1 MQAKQMMLGLLTS
14 AVLGGGVAV
23 GGYKLLENE
32 PGTLA
37 QTSVASDPQVRYT
50 SAMRS
55 SAYAAPEGLNFVA
68 AAAAV
73 TPAVVH
79 VMTEYRADPQVQQ
92 QSRMMQMDPFLRQFF
107 GDQLPNMGRR
117 RGGDDEES
125 QGGGQGSG
133 SGVIIAANGYI
144 VTNNHVIDKAS
155 KITVVMDDKRKFDA
169 ELVGADPTTDLA
181 VLKVKADNLPFVKYG
196 NSDETKVGQWV
207 LAVGNPFNLNST
219 VTAGIIS
226 AKGRN
231 IGILAREQARQQ
243 GISSGDNLSVESYI
257 QTDAVVNPGNSG
269 GALVN
274 TNGDLIGI
282 NSAIS
287 SHTGS
292 FEGYAFA
299 IPSSLVSKVVDD
311 LLKYKVVQRALL
323 GVHIQEVDAR
333 LASEKKLPTLNG
345 VYVQSLGEK
354 SSAAAAGLKVGDIIT
369 DINGAT
375 VNTASQL
382 QEQVARYR
390 PGDKIK
396 VGYLRGS
403 DKLATTATLYNAS
416 NTTDVVKE
424 LPAVAVVKY
433 EGAKFSPV
441 ASRLQNQLGIEGGA
455 QVSGV
460 AGSNFRETG
469 MGDGF
474 IITRI
479 DKNPVRK
486 PGDVQAYLDQAKDG
500 SGALVEGV
508 YPDGRKAYYPIGRE

>member
-1 MQAKQMMLGLLTS
+1 MQAKNMMLGLLTS
-14 AVLGGGVAV
+14 AILGGGVAV

-32 PGTLA
+32 PGNAVQTTL
-37 QTSVASDPQVRYT
+37 ASDPQVRYT

-79 VMTEYRADPQVQQ
+79 VMTEYKAEPQQM
-92 QSRMMQMDPFLRQFF
+92 SRMQMDPFLRQFF
-107 GDQLPNMGRR
+107 GDQFDGQL
-117 RGGDDEES
+117 RGQRQREP
-125 QGGGQGSG
+125 QGGGEGSG

-155 KITVVMDDKRKFDA
+155 KITVVMDDKRRFEA

-196 NSDETKVGQWV
+196 NSDEVKVGQWV

-226 AKGRN
+226 AKGRS
-231 IGILAREQARQQ
+231 IGILNRDQPT
-243 GISSGDNLSVESYI
+243 GIESYL

-274 TNGDLIGI
+274 TSGDLIGI

-299 IPSSLVSKVVDD
+299 VPSAIVSKVVDD

-323 GVHIQEVDAR
+323 GVRFQEVDAK
-333 LASEKKLPTLNG
+333 LASEKKLNSLNG
-345 VYVQSLGEK
+345 IYVQGLTEK
-354 SSAAAAGLKVGDIIT
+354 SAAAAAGLRIGDIIT
-369 DINGAT
+369 DINGVS
-375 VNTASQL
+375 VNTSSQL
-382 QEQVARYR
+382 QEQVGRFR

-396 VGYLRGS
+396 VGYLRDGEQ
-403 DKLATTATLYNAS
+403 KAANATLLNAS
-416 NTTDVVKE
+416 NTTAVVRE
-424 LPAVAVVKY
+424 LPAAAGISY
-433 EGAKFSPV
+433 EGAKLAPV
-441 ASRLQNQLGIEGGA
+441 SARLQNALGIEGGA
-455 QVSGV
+455 QITGIK
-460 AGSNFRETG
+460 GSNFKETG
-469 MGDGF
+469 MADGF

-479 DKNPVRK
+479 DKSVVRK
-486 PGDVQAYLDQAKDG
+486 PGDVQVYLDQAKEN

>member
-1 MQAKQMMLGLLTS
+1 MQAKNMMLGLLTS

-23 GGYKLLENE
+23 GGYKLLESE
-32 PGTLA
+32 PGNVA
-37 QTSVASDPQVRYT
+37 QSIVASDPQVRYT

-55 SAYAAPEGLNFVA
+55 STYAAPEGLNFVA

-79 VMTEYRADPQVQQ
+79 VMTEYKAEPQAH
-92 QSRMMQMDPFLRQFF
+92 SRVQMDPFLRQFF
-107 GDQLPNMGRR
+107 GDQFEGQL
-117 RGGDDEES
+117 RGQREREP
-125 QGGGQGSG
+125 QGGEGSG

-169 ELVGADPTTDLA
+169 ELVGTDPSTDLA

-196 NSDETKVGQWV
+196 NSDEVKVGQWV

-226 AKGRN
+226 AKGRS
-231 IGILAREQARQQ
+231 IGILSRDQAT
-243 GISSGDNLSVESYI
+243 GIESYL

-274 TNGDLIGI
+274 TAGDLIGI

-299 IPSSLVSKVVDD
+299 VPSAIVSKVVDD

-323 GVHIQEVDAR
+323 GVRIQEVDAR
-333 LASEKKLPTLNG
+333 LASEKKLNTLNG
-345 VYVQSLGEK
+345 VYVQGLNEK
-354 SSAAAAGLKVGDIIT
+354 SSAAAAGLKIGDIIT
-369 DINGAT
+369 DINGIN

-382 QEQVARYR
+382 QEQVSRFR

-403 DKLATTATLYNAS
+403 SKQTASATLYNAA
-416 NTTDVVKE
+416 NTT
-424 LPAVAVVKY
+424 AVVHEMPADAAISY
-433 EGAKFSPV
+433 EGAKVAPV
-441 ASRLQNQLGIEGGA
+441 TARLQNTLGIDGGA
-455 QVSGV
+455 QMSGIK
-460 AGSNFRETG
+460 GSNFKETG
-469 MGDGF
+469 MADGF

-486 PGDVQAYLDQAKDG
+486 PADVQAYLDQAKDN

>member
-1 MQAKQMMLGLLTS
+1 MAQAT
-14 AVLGGGVAV
+14 
-23 GGYKLLENE
+23 
-32 PGTLA
+32 
-37 QTSVASDPQVRYT
+37 VASDPQVRYT

-79 VMTEYRADPQVQQ
+79 VMTEYKAEPQQ

-107 GDQLPNMGRR
+107 GDQFDGQL
-117 RGGDDEES
+117 RGQREP
-125 QGGGQGSG
+125 QGGGEGSG

-169 ELVGADPTTDLA
+169 ELVGADPSTDLA

-196 NSDETKVGQWV
+196 NSDEVKVGQWV

-226 AKGRN
+226 AKGRS
-231 IGILAREQARQQ
+231 IGILSRDQNM
-243 GISSGDNLSVESYI
+243 GVESYI

-274 TNGDLIGI
+274 TAGDLIGI

-299 IPSSLVSKVVDD
+299 VPSSIVSKVVDD

-323 GVHIQEVDAR
+323 GVRIQEVDAK
-333 LASEKKLPTLNG
+333 LASEKKLNTLNG
-345 VYVQSLGEK
+345 VYVQGLGEK
-354 SSAAAAGLKVGDIIT
+354 SAAAAAGLKIGDIIT
-369 DINGAT
+369 DINGVP

-382 QEQVARYR
+382 QEQVARFR
-390 PGDKIK
+390 PGDRIK
-396 VGYLRGS
+396 VGYLRGGN
-403 DKLATTATLYNAS
+403 KEVATATLYNAA
-416 NTTDVVKE
+416 NTTAVVHE
-424 LPAVAVVKY
+424 LPADAAISY
-433 EGAKFSPV
+433 EGAKVAPV
-441 ASRLQNQLGIEGGA
+441 ASRLQNMLGIEGGA
-455 QVSGV
+455 QVSGIK
-460 AGSNFRETG
+460 GSNFKETG
-469 MGDGF
+469 MADGF

-479 DKNPVRK
+479 DKNVVRK
-486 PGDVQAYLDQAKDG
+486 PADVQAYLDQAKDN

>member
-1 MQAKQMMLGLLTS
+1 MQAKQMMLGLFGS
-14 AVLGGGVAV
+14 AILGGGVAV
-23 GGYKLLENE
+23 GGYKLLE
-32 PGTLA
+32 PTPVA
-37 QTSVASDPQVRYT
+37 PQSVAADPQVRYT
-50 SAMRS
+50 SEMRS
-55 SAYAAPEGLNFVA
+55 STYAVPEGLSFVA

-79 VMTEYRADPQVQQ
+79 VMTEYAAPAGDRRQ
-92 QSRMMQMDPFLRQFF
+92 QMDPFLRQFF
-107 GDQLPNMGRR
+107 GDQMEQFQGQMPPGHPQVP
-117 RGGDDEES
+117 

-155 KITVVMDDKRKFDA
+155 KIEVVLDDKRKFEA
-169 ELVGADPTTDLA
+169 ELVGADPNTDLA

-196 NSDETKVGQWV
+196 NSDDVRVGQWV

-231 IGILAREQARQQ
+231 IDILRRK
-243 GISSGDNLSVESYI
+243 DNMGLESFL

-274 TNGDLIGI
+274 LNGDLIGI
-282 NSAIS
+282 NSAIA

-299 IPSSLVSKVVDD
+299 IPSSLASKVVDD

-323 GVHIQEVDAR
+323 GVQIQEVDAK
-333 LASEKKLPTLNG
+333 LAAEKKLPTLNG
-345 VYVQSLGEK
+345 VYVQGTSA
-354 SSAAAAGLKVGDIIT
+354 SSAAAAAGLKMGDIIT
-369 DINGAT
+369 KINGAN
-375 VNTASQL
+375 VNTSSQL

-396 VGYLRGS
+396 VAYLRGNTPGEVTAV
-403 DKLATTATLYNAS
+403 LRNTTGTTAVVREEPALAS
-416 NTTDVVKE
+416 
-424 LPAVAVVKY
+424 VKY
-433 EGAKFSPV
+433 EGATLAPV
-441 ASRLQNQLGIEGGA
+441 SAREQAKLGLEGGA
-455 QVSGV
+455 KISGIKD
-460 AGSNFRETG
+460 SNFRETG
-469 MGDGF
+469 IADGF

-479 DKNPVRK
+479 DKNQVTK
-486 PGDVQAYLDQAKDG
+486 PADVKLYLDEAREK

-508 YPDGRKAYYPIGRE
+508 YPDGRKAYYPIGQE

>member
-1 MQAKQMMLGLLTS
+1 MALPRS
-14 AVLGGGVAV
+14 GGGVAV
-23 GGYKLLENE
+23 GGYKLLE
-32 PGTLA
+32 PAPLA
-37 QTSVASDPQVRYT
+37 PQAVAANPQVRYT
-50 SAMRS
+50 SEMRS
-55 SAYAAPEGLNFVA
+55 TPYTVPEGLNFVA

-79 VMTEYRADPQVQQ
+79 VMTEYAAPAVDQRQ
-92 QSRMMQMDPFLRQFF
+92 MQMDPFLRQFF
-107 GDQLPNMGRR
+107 GDQFDQFHGQQP
-117 RGGDDEES
+117 

-155 KITVVMDDKRKFDA
+155 KIEVVLDDKRKFEA
-169 ELVGADPTTDLA
+169 QLVGTDPNTDLA

-196 NSDETKVGQWV
+196 NSDDVKVGQWV

-231 IGILAREQARQQ
+231 IDILRRKDNMGI
-243 GISSGDNLSVESYI
+243 ESFI

-274 TNGDLIGI
+274 LNGDLIGI
-282 NSAIS
+282 NSAIA

-299 IPSSLVSKVVDD
+299 IPSSLASKVVDD

-323 GVHIQEVDAR
+323 GVQIQEVDAK
-333 LASEKKLPTLNG
+333 LASEKKLNTLSG
-345 VYVQSLGEK
+345 VYVQGLSP
-354 SSAAAAGLKVGDIIT
+354 SSAAADAGLKMGDIIT
-369 DINGAT
+369 QINGVA
-375 VNTASQL
+375 VNTSSQL
-382 QEQVARYR
+382 QEQVARFR

-396 VGYLRGS
+396 VSYSRGGTPS
-403 DKLATTATLYNAS
+403 VVTATLRNATG
-416 NTTDVVKE
+416 TT
-424 LPAVAVVKY
+424 AVVREEPASASIKY
-433 EGAKFSPV
+433 EGATIAAVPARDAAKLS
-441 ASRLQNQLGIEGGA
+441 LEGGA
-455 QVSGV
+455 QITGIK
-460 AGSNFRETG
+460 GSNFRETG
-469 MGDGF
+469 MADGF

-479 DKNPVRK
+479 DKHVVNKPADVRN
-486 PGDVQAYLDQAKDG
+486 YLEEAKAN

-508 YPDGRKAYYPIGRE
+508 YPDGRKAYYPIGQE

>member
-1 MQAKQMMLGLLTS
+1 MQAKQMMLGLLGS
-14 AVLGGGVAV
+14 AILGGGVAV
-23 GGYKLLENE
+23 GGYKLLE
-32 PGTLA
+32 PA
-37 QTSVASDPQVRYT
+37 PVAPQAVAADPQVRYT
-50 SAMRS
+50 SEMRS
-55 SAYAAPEGLNFVA
+55 STYAVPEGLNFVA

-79 VMTEYRADPQVQQ
+79 VMTEYAAPSVDQRQ
-92 QSRMMQMDPFLRQFF
+92 MQMDPFLRQFF
-107 GDQLPNMGRR
+107 GDQAERFHGQQP
-117 RGGDDEES
+117 

-155 KITVVMDDKRKFDA
+155 KIEVVLDDKRKYEA
-169 ELVGADPTTDLA
+169 ELVGADPNTDLA

-196 NSDETKVGQWV
+196 NSDDVKVGQWV

-231 IGILAREQARQQ
+231 IDILRRKDNMGI
-243 GISSGDNLSVESYI
+243 ESFI

-274 TNGDLIGI
+274 LNGDLIGI
-282 NSAIS
+282 NSAIA

-299 IPSSLVSKVVDD
+299 IPSSLASKVVDD

-323 GVHIQEVDAR
+323 GVQIQEVDAK
-333 LASEKKLPTLNG
+333 LALDKKLNSLNG
-345 VYVQSLGEK
+345 VYVQGLTAG
-354 SSAAAAGLKVGDIIT
+354 SAAAEAGLKMGDIIT
-369 DINGAT
+369 QINGVA
-375 VNTASQL
+375 VNTSSQL
-382 QEQVARYR
+382 QEQVARFR

-396 VGYLRGS
+396 VNYLRGS
-403 DKLATTATLYNAS
+403 TPGIVTTTLRNATGTTGVVREAPALAS
-416 NTTDVVKE
+416 I
-424 LPAVAVVKY
+424 KY
-433 EGAKFSPV
+433 EGATLAAVPAREQAK
-441 ASRLQNQLGIEGGA
+441 LGLEGGA
-455 QVSGV
+455 KISGIRE
-460 AGSNFRETG
+460 SNFRETG
-469 MGDGF
+469 MADGF

-479 DKNPVRK
+479 DKNPVTK
-486 PGDVQAYLDQAKDG
+486 PADVKTYLDEARNS

-508 YPDGRKAYYPIGRE
+508 YPDGRKAYYPIGQE

>member
-1 MQAKQMMLGLLTS
+1 MQAKNMMLGLLTS

-23 GGYKLLENE
+23 GGYKLLETE

-55 SAYAAPEGLNFVA
+55 TAYAAPEGLNFVA

-79 VMTEYRADPQVQQ
+79 VMTEYKADPQASA
-92 QSRMMQMDPFLRQFF
+92 QSRAMQMDPFLRQFF
-107 GDQLPNMGRR
+107 GDQIPQMRR
-117 RGGDDEES
+117 RGGDDDEES
-125 QGGGQGSG
+125 QGGQGSG

-169 ELVGADPTTDLA
+169 ELVGADPNTDLA

-231 IGILAREQARQQ
+231 IGILAAHNHDNM
-243 GISSGDNLSVESYI
+243 GIESYI

-299 IPSSLVSKVVDD
+299 VPSSIVSKVVDD

-345 VYVQSLGEK
+345 VYVQGLNANSA
-354 SSAAAAGLKVGDIIT
+354 AAAAGLKMGDIIT
-369 DINGAT
+369 DLNGVP
-375 VNTASQL
+375 VNTAAQL

-396 VGYLRGS
+396 VGYLRGN
-403 DKLATTATLYNAS
+403 DKLLTTATLFNAS
-416 NTTDVVKE
+416 NTTAVVKE
-424 LPAVAVVKY
+424 LPADAAVKY
-433 EGAKFSPV
+433 EGAKINPV

-455 QVSGV
+455 QITGIDK
-460 AGSNFRETG
+460 SNFRETG

-486 PGDVQAYLDQAKDG
+486 PADVQAYLDQAKDG

>member
-1 MQAKQMMLGLLTS
+1 MQAKQMMLGLFGS
-14 AVLGGGVAV
+14 AILGGGVAV
-23 GGYKLLENE
+23 GGYKLLE
-32 PGTLA
+32 PA
-37 QTSVASDPQVRYT
+37 PVAPQAVAADPQVRYT
-50 SAMRS
+50 SEMRS
-55 SAYAAPEGLNFVA
+55 STYAVPEGLNFVA

-79 VMTEYRADPQVQQ
+79 VMTEYAAPAVDQRQA
-92 QSRMMQMDPFLRQFF
+92 QMDPFLRQFF
-107 GDQLPNMGRR
+107 GDQLEQFNGQQGRPR
-117 RGGDDEES
+117 
-125 QGGGQGSG
+125 GGGQGSG

-155 KITVVMDDKRKFDA
+155 KIEVVLDDKRKFEA
-169 ELVGADPTTDLA
+169 ELVGADPNTDLA

-196 NSDETKVGQWV
+196 NSDDVRVGEWV

-231 IGILAREQARQQ
+231 IDILRRKDNMGI
-243 GISSGDNLSVESYI
+243 ESFI

-274 TNGDLIGI
+274 LNGDLVGI
-282 NSAIS
+282 NSAIA

-299 IPSSLVSKVVDD
+299 IPSSLASKVVDD

-323 GVHIQEVDAR
+323 GVNIQEVDAR
-333 LASEKKLPTLNG
+333 LAAEKKLNTLSG
-345 VYVQSLGEK
+345 VYVQGTSAN
-354 SSAAAAGLKVGDIIT
+354 SAAAAAGLKTGDVIT
-369 DINGAT
+369 QINSVP
-375 VNTASQL
+375 VNTSSQL
-382 QEQVARYR
+382 QEQVARFR

-396 VGYLRGS
+396 VNFQRGS
-403 DKLATTATLYNAS
+403 QANEVTAVLRNATG
-416 NTTDVVKE
+416 TTGVVRE
-424 LPAVAVVKY
+424 ESVSAAVKY
-433 EGAKFSPV
+433 EGATLTPV
-441 ASRLQNQLGIEGGA
+441 PAREQAKLGLEGGA
-455 QVSGV
+455 KISGIQ
-460 AGSNFRETG
+460 GSNFRETG

-479 DKNPVRK
+479 DKNQVTK
-486 PGDVQAYLDQAKDG
+486 PADVKKYLDEARNK

-508 YPDGRKAYYPIGRE
+508 YPDGRKAYYPIGQE

>member
-1 MQAKQMMLGLLTS
+1 MQAKNMMLGLLTS

-23 GGYKLLENE
+23 GGYKLLETE
-32 PGTLA
+32 PGNVA
-37 QTSVASDPQVRYT
+37 QTTVASDPQVRYT

-68 AAAAV
+68 AAAAT

-79 VMTEYRADPQVQQ
+79 VMTEYKAEPQR
-92 QSRMMQMDPFLRQFF
+92 QSRMQMDPLFRQFF
-107 GDQLPNMGRR
+107 GDQFEDQL
-117 RGGDDEES
+117 RGQRQP
-125 QGGGQGSG
+125 QGGGEGSG

-155 KITVVMDDKRKFDA
+155 KITVVLDDKRKFDA
-169 ELVGADPTTDLA
+169 ELVGTDPSTDLA
-181 VLKVKADNLPFVKYG
+181 VLKVKADNLPFIKYG
-196 NSDETKVGQWV
+196 NSDEVKVGQWV

-219 VTAGIIS
+219 VTAGIVS
-226 AKGRN
+226 AKGRS
-231 IGILAREQARQQ
+231 IGILARDQEM
-243 GISSGDNLSVESYI
+243 GIESFI

-274 TNGDLIGI
+274 TNGDLVGI

-299 IPSSLVSKVVDD
+299 VPSSIVSKVVDD

-323 GVHIQEVDAR
+323 GVRIQEVDAR
-333 LASEKKLPTLNG
+333 LASEKKLNTLNG
-345 VYVQSLGEK
+345 VYVQGLTPG
-354 SSAAAAGLKVGDIIT
+354 SSAAAAGLKTGDIIT
-369 DINGAT
+369 DINGIS
-375 VNTASQL
+375 VNTSAQL
-382 QEQVARYR
+382 QEQVSRFR

-396 VGYLRGS
+396 VGYLRG
-403 DKLATTATLYNAS
+403 DNKETATATLFNAS
-416 NTTDVVKE
+416 NTT
-424 LPAVAVVKY
+424 AVVKDMPATAAVTY
-433 EGAKFSPV
+433 EGAKFGPV
-441 ASRLQNQLGIEGGA
+441 SARLQNELGIDGGA
-455 QVSGV
+455 QISGV
-460 AGSNFRETG
+460 RSSNFKETG
-469 MGDGF
+469 MAEGF

-486 PGDVQAYLDQAKDG
+486 PADVKNYLEQAKDN

>member
-1 MQAKQMMLGLLTS
+1 MLGLLGS
-14 AVLGGGVAV
+14 AILGGGVAV
-23 GGYKLLENE
+23 GGYKLLE
-32 PGTLA
+32 PAPLVPQA
-37 QTSVASDPQVRYT
+37 VAADPQVRYT
-50 SAMRS
+50 SEMRS
-55 SAYAAPEGLNFVA
+55 STYAVPEGLNFVA

-79 VMTEYRADPQVQQ
+79 VMTEYAAPAVDQRQ
-92 QSRMMQMDPFLRQFF
+92 MQMDPFLRQFF
-107 GDQLPNMGRR
+107 GDQLEQFHGQSPQREGR
-117 RGGDDEES
+117 
-125 QGGGQGSG
+125 GGGQGSG

-144 VTNNHVIDKAS
+144 VTNNHVIEKAS
-155 KITVVMDDKRKFDA
+155 KIEVVLDDKRKFEA
-169 ELVGADPTTDLA
+169 ELVGADPNTDLA

-196 NSDETKVGQWV
+196 NSDDVKVGQWV

-231 IGILAREQARQQ
+231 IDILRRKDNMGI
-243 GISSGDNLSVESYI
+243 ESFI

-274 TNGDLIGI
+274 LNGDLIGI
-282 NSAIS
+282 NSAIA

-299 IPSSLVSKVVDD
+299 IPSSLASKVVDD

-323 GVHIQEVDAR
+323 GVQIQEVDAK

-345 VYVQSLGEK
+345 VYVQGLSE
-354 SSAAAAGLKVGDIIT
+354 SSAASAAGLKTGDIIT
-369 DINGAT
+369 KINDVA
-375 VNTASQL
+375 VNTSSQL
-382 QEQVARYR
+382 QEQVARFR

-396 VGYLRGS
+396 VNYLRGNTPS
-403 DKLATTATLYNAS
+403 EVMAILRNATGTTGVVREEPALAS
-416 NTTDVVKE
+416 
-424 LPAVAVVKY
+424 VKY
-433 EGAKFSPV
+433 EGATLAPV
-441 ASRLQNQLGIEGGA
+441 PAREQAKLGLEGGA
-455 QVSGV
+455 KISGIK
-460 AGSNFRETG
+460 GSNFRETG

-479 DKNPVRK
+479 DKNQVTK
-486 PGDVQAYLDQAKDG
+486 PADVKKYLDEARDR

-508 YPDGRKAYYPIGRE
+508 YPDGRKAYYPIGQE

>member
-1 MQAKQMMLGLLTS
+1 M
-14 AVLGGGVAV
+14 
-23 GGYKLLENE
+23 
-32 PGTLA
+32 
-37 QTSVASDPQVRYT
+37 
-50 SAMRS
+50 
-55 SAYAAPEGLNFVA
+55 A

-79 VMTEYRADPQVQQ
+79 VMTEYKAEPQQ

-107 GDQLPNMGRR
+107 GDQFDGQL
-117 RGGDDEES
+117 RGQREP
-125 QGGGQGSG
+125 QGGGEGSG

-169 ELVGADPTTDLA
+169 ELVGADPSTDLA

-196 NSDETKVGQWV
+196 NSDEVKVGQWV

-226 AKGRN
+226 AKGRS
-231 IGILAREQARQQ
+231 IGILSRDQNM
-243 GISSGDNLSVESYI
+243 GVESYI

-274 TNGDLIGI
+274 TAGDLIGI

-299 IPSSLVSKVVDD
+299 VPSSIVSKVVDD

-323 GVHIQEVDAR
+323 GVRIQEVDAK
-333 LASEKKLPTLNG
+333 LASEKKLNTLNG
-345 VYVQSLGEK
+345 VYVQGLGEK
-354 SSAAAAGLKVGDIIT
+354 SAAAAAGLKIGDIIT
-369 DINGAT
+369 DINSVP

-382 QEQVARYR
+382 QEQVARFR
-390 PGDKIK
+390 PGDRIK
-396 VGYLRGS
+396 VGYLRGGN
-403 DKLATTATLYNAS
+403 KEVATATLYNAA
-416 NTTDVVKE
+416 NTTAVVHE
-424 LPAVAVVKY
+424 LPADAAISY
-433 EGAKFSPV
+433 EGAKVAPV
-441 ASRLQNQLGIEGGA
+441 ASRLQNMLGIEGGA
-455 QVSGV
+455 QVSGIK
-460 AGSNFRETG
+460 GSNFKETG
-469 MGDGF
+469 MADGF

-479 DKNPVRK
+479 DKNVVRK
-486 PGDVQAYLDQAKDG
+486 PADVQAYLDQAKDN

>member
-1 MQAKQMMLGLLTS
+1 MMLGLFGS
-14 AVLGGGVAV
+14 AILGGGVAV
-23 GGYKLLENE
+23 GGYKLLEPAPVAPQE
-32 PGTLA
+32 LA
-37 QTSVASDPQVRYT
+37 ANPQVRYT
-50 SAMRS
+50 SEMRS
-55 SAYAAPEGLNFVA
+55 SPYTVPEGLNFVA

-79 VMTEYRADPQVQQ
+79 VMTEYAAPAVDQRQ
-92 QSRMMQMDPFLRQFF
+92 MQMDPFLRQFF
-107 GDQLPNMGRR
+107 GDQLDQFHGQQQP
-117 RGGDDEES
+117 

-155 KITVVMDDKRKFDA
+155 KIEVVLDDKRKFEA

-196 NSDETKVGQWV
+196 NSDDVKVGQWV

-231 IGILAREQARQQ
+231 IDILRRKDNMGI
-243 GISSGDNLSVESYI
+243 ESFI

-274 TNGDLIGI
+274 LNGDLIGI
-282 NSAIS
+282 NSAIA

-292 FEGYAFA
+292 YEGYSFA
-299 IPSSLVSKVVDD
+299 IPSSLASKVVDD

-323 GVHIQEVDAR
+323 GVQIQEVDAK
-333 LASEKKLPTLNG
+333 LASEKKLNTLNG
-345 VYVQSLGEK
+345 VYVQGLTAG
-354 SSAAAAGLKVGDIIT
+354 SAGSQAGLKTGDIIT
-369 DINGAT
+369 NINGVA
-375 VNTASQL
+375 VNTSSQL
-382 QEQVARYR
+382 QEQVARFR

-396 VGYLRGS
+396 VSYLRDGAAS
-403 DKLATTATLYNAS
+403 TTEATLRNATG
-416 NTTDVVKE
+416 TTGVVRE
-424 LPAVAVVKY
+424 DAAAASIKY
-433 EGAKFSPV
+433 EGATISAVLPRDLAK
-441 ASRLQNQLGIEGGA
+441 LGLEGGA
-455 QVSGV
+455 KISGIK
-460 AGSNFRETG
+460 GSNFRETG
-469 MGDGF
+469 MADGF

-479 DKNPVRK
+479 DKNLVAK
-486 PGDVQAYLDQAKDG
+486 PSDVKNYLEQAREN

-508 YPDGRKAYYPIGRE
+508 YPDGRKAYYPIGQE